1 MLVFFLA
8 IRIVTGK
15 ASASEAAAFLRKIPF
30 VRRQNSDKSGISEV
44 TEQDLKTNTFD
55 EVKSLNNTTATPS
68 RTRGLF
74 LVIGVALLLMVGVV
88 YAWSILSAPLA
99 GAYQWSSQ
107 ELSLNY
113 TVMMSSFC
121 LSGIVGGVI
130 CTKLNSPKV
139 SLLLSAVFTC
149 FGFAA
154 TAYLTF
160 GHILLLYLF
169 YGVCVGCGAGFSYNA
184 VVGSV
189 SSWFPEKR
197 GFASGVLLMGF
208 GASTLVLGSL
218 ASAIIDGGVI
228 SWQMTFALFGV
239 IAGIALLI
247 GSLFLRFPK
256 AEELQAF
263 TVSAAASQ
271 NAPKNSLT
279 TFEMLKTRAFWMVFI
294 FAVFGSAIG
303 SGVISHA
310 KQIVLD
316 CGVNAAIATL
326 CVGILSVANG
336 FGRVLF
342 GMLYDRKGRSGAM
355 YTAILFLVGAVVLLL
370 FSLKAAA
377 TLPVI
382 PGLLLVGMAYGAM
395 PTTSAAFVAQQFGPK
410 YYATNFSVMNLTLM
424 VSSFTSVISST
435 LVASSGSYISSFY
448 LYLVFCGVMLLI
460 SLLLNGRKAKQSV

>member
-1 MLVFFLA
+1 
-8 IRIVTGK
+8 
-15 ASASEAAAFLRKIPF
+15 
-30 VRRQNSDKSGISEV
+30 
-44 TEQDLKTNTFD
+44 
-55 EVKSLNNTTATPS
+55 
-68 RTRGLF
+68 
-74 LVIGVALLLMVGVV
+74 
-88 YAWSILSAPLA
+88 
-99 GAYQWSSQ
+99 
-107 ELSLNY
+107 
-113 TVMMSSFC
+113 
-121 LSGIVGGVI
+121 
-130 CTKLNSPKV
+130 
-139 SLLLSAVFTC
+139 
-149 FGFAA
+149 
-154 TAYLTF
+154 
-160 GHILLLYLF
+160 
-169 YGVCVGCGAGFSYNA
+169 
-184 VVGSV
+184 
-189 SSWFPEKR
+189 
-197 GFASGVLLMGF
+197 MGF

-218 ASAIIDGGVI
+218 ASAIIDGGII

-410 YYATNFSVMNLTLM
+410 FQRNEPDADGFIVYFCYQQHACCKLRQLYQFLLSVSGILRRHVAYQPSAERKKSKTERLISASQKPPKHLQMFQGLIFSEYKIYCKPAISQPSLLRIWSGLSAYSRA
-424 VSSFTSVISST
+424 VSGVISP
-435 LVASSGSYISSFY
+435 A
-448 LYLVFCGVMLLI
+448 
-460 SLLLNGRKAKQSV
+460 